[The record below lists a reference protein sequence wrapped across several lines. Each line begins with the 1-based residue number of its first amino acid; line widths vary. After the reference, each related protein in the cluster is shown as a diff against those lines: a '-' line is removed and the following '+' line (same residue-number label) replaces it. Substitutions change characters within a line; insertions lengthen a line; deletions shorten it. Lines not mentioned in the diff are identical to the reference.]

1 MRCCCLE
8 IRDYNI
14 TILMKYLN
22 EKAREMKDMK
32 EQVRSTQ
39 EVSELK
45 EFVKQI
51 PQIQQEMKSLSHHIN
66 ITQYVSNITMQRSFR
81 ERW

>member
-1 MRCCCLE
+1 
-8 IRDYNI
+8 
-14 TILMKYLN
+14 MKFLN
-22 EKAREMKDMK
+22 EKAREMKEMK

-66 ITQYVSNITMQRSFR
+66 ITQYLSNITMQRDFR
-81 ERW
+81 ERWYVLFS